1 MKIELSNI
9 NRIKRASIKLNGL
22 TVIAGENDTG
32 KSTLSK
38 MIFSNIKAYAN
49 VVNEGKIGINKRIA
63 PVVRQLYKRIGLPLR
78 RNPFVYHTK
87 SQSVFPNSAEEFIE
101 EIISLD
107 NVESKYFLEEF
118 TSKLESRENI
128 KLSTK
133 ALIEKDLQSIENC
146 LTNRN
151 DPTAFLQPKV
161 YRLIESEFFN
171 KITSMNTEQS
181 NFAFIDD
188 ENGSIMSYRISDN
201 SVKSLSYKESF
212 NFYKDATY
220 VESPLHFQLQDVI
233 KRAQAYME
241 MESYHNDLWSIRNL
255 MVPMHVKDFSDKI
268 SSLAEYLD
276 SAEFSTRVVNQ
287 IHGTTNGAFV
297 YDKDKRRIMFKNEL
311 GVFSLNNVASGIKSF
326 GVLEILLSNEIISPE
341 KMLLWDEPEN
351 HLHPQWQVYFADVL
365 VQLVKAGIPI
375 VVCSH
380 SPYFIQA
387 IRHFSSVHSIEGA
400 VDYYLSRIE
409 DDGLCTFDEVT
420 TDLNRIFSK
429 LAKPMNDI
437 MNFG

>member
-1 MKIELSNI
+1 MRIELSNI
-9 NRIKRASIKLNGL
+9 NRIRRASIKLNGL
-22 TVIAGENDTG
+22 TIIAGENDTG

-49 VVNEGKIGINKRIA
+49 VVNDGKISKAERIE
-63 PVVRQLYKRIGLPLR
+63 PSVRQLYKRIGMPLR
-78 RNPFVYHTK
+78 RNPYGAFLRTK
-87 SQSVFPNSAEEFIE
+87 IPNSAEEFID
-101 EIISLD
+101 EIYSLNND
-107 NVESKYFLEEF
+107 EIGFFLKEF
-118 TSKLESRENI
+118 TSKLEGWDSI

-133 ALIEKDLQSIENC
+133 ALIEKDLQSIEIC
-146 LTNRN
+146 LKNSDN
-151 DPTAFLQPKV
+151 PAALLQPKV
-161 YRLIESEFFN
+161 RRLIESEFFN
-171 KITSMNTEQS
+171 KITSIKTEQS
-181 NFAFIDD
+181 KFAFIDD
-188 ENGSIMSYRISDN
+188 HNRSIMSYEITEGTVN
-201 SVKSLSYKESF
+201 SLHYNDTF
-212 NFYKDATY
+212 NFYNDATY

-233 KRAQAYME
+233 KRAQTYIE
-241 MESYHNDLWSIRNL
+241 MERGRNSWSFRNL

-268 SSLAEYLD
+268 STLAEDSD
-276 SAEFSTRVVNQ
+276 SADFPTKTVYQ
-287 IHGTTNGAFV
+287 IHETTKGAFIF
-297 YDKDKRRIMFKNEL
+297 DKNKRRIMFKNGL
-311 GVFSLNNVASGIKSF
+311 GEFSLNNVASGIKSF

-351 HLHPQWQVYFADVL
+351 HLHPQWQVHFAEIL
-365 VQLVKAGIPI
+365 VQLTKAGIPI

-387 IRHFSSVHSIEGA
+387 IRHFSSVYSIEES

-429 LAKPMNDI
+429 LAAPMNKI

>member
-1 MKIELSNI
+1 MRIELSNI
-9 NRIKRASIKLNGL
+9 NRIRRASIKLNGL

-49 VVNEGKIGINKRIA
+49 VVNDGKISNAERIE
-63 PVVRQLYKRIGLPLR
+63 PSVRQLYKRIGMPLR
-78 RNPFVYHTK
+78 RNPYSAFPRTK
-87 SQSVFPNSAEEFIE
+87 IPNSAEEFID
-101 EIISLD
+101 EIFSL
-107 NVESKYFLEEF
+107 NNNEAEIFLKEF
-118 TSKLESRENI
+118 TSNLEGWDSI

-133 ALIEKDLQSIENC
+133 ALIEKDLQSIEIC
-146 LTNRN
+146 LKNSDN
-151 DPTAFLQPKV
+151 PAALLQPKV
-161 YRLIESEFFN
+161 RRLIESEFFN
-171 KITSMNTEQS
+171 KITSIKTDQS

-188 ENGSIMSYRISDN
+188 HNRSIMSYEITEGTVNKLHYNDT
-201 SVKSLSYKESF
+201 F
-212 NFYKDATY
+212 NFYNDATY

-233 KRAQAYME
+233 KRAQTYME
-241 MESYHNDLWSIRNL
+241 MERGRSSWSFRKL

-268 SSLAEYLD
+268 STLVEDFD
-276 SAEFSTRVVNQ
+276 SADLSTKIVNQ
-287 IHGTTNGAFV
+287 IHGTTKGAFI
-297 YDKDKRRIMFKNEL
+297 YDKSKRRIMFKNGL
-311 GVFSLNNVASGIKSF
+311 GEFSLNNVASGIKSF

-351 HLHPQWQVYFADVL
+351 HLHPQWQVHFADVL

-387 IRHFSSVHSIEGA
+387 IRHFSSVHSIEES

-409 DDGLCTFDEVT
+409 DNGLCTFDEVT

-429 LAKPMNDI
+429 LAKPMNEI